1 MMKKTEWIIIIVSIA
16 VILFAIVGI
25 YAIYFSETEE
35 ISIELD
41 DFRNVATN
49 ATCADITN
57 ELFVIDNQIV
67 FWATEGN
74 CPDASYAYTLFGSTP
89 KEILCKRYDSIA
101 GPQEQYYDEGYQE
114 IFQSIINNLNADD
127 LGLEGNHKVTE
138 ILF

>member
-41 DFRNVATN
+41 DFRNVASN

-89 KEILCKRYDSIA
+89 NEILCKRYDSIA
-101 GPQEQYYDEGYQE
+101 GPQEQYYDEDYQE
-114 IFQSIINNLNADD
+114 IFQSIINNLDADD
-127 LGLEGNHKVTE
+127 LGLGGNHKVTE